1 MLDKLKK
8 LIVEKLN
15 VAEDKITLDTS
26 FVDDLG
32 ADSLD
37 AVELVMTVEDEF
49 DITIS
54 DEEAQSLV
62 TVGDLIKVIESKK

>member
-1 MLDKLKK
+1 MLDKIKK
-8 LIVEKLN
+8 LIEEKLN
-15 VAEDKITLDTS
+15 VSPDKITLETS

-37 AVELVMTVEDEF
+37 AVELVMTVEEEF

-54 DEEAQSLV
+54 DEEAQSLQ
-62 TVGDLIKVIESKK
+62 TVGDLVKIIESKK